1 VRRTLAAI
9 LAVVA
14 IGAGATLGIVAAMVG
29 SPASAQPSTSQPAIA
44 GGPIPTAAGTPQVTP
59 SPTPSPRPTPVPTPT
74 PVPAPLTGRPVTAAV
89 AAQRAIAVMIDDHS
103 AARPQSGFNA
113 AAVVWQA
120 PAEGGIPRYMLI
132 FQDILPASVGPVRSA
147 REYYIEWAAEWRAMY
162 VHSGG
167 SPQALATLRAK
178 GVGQWVYNADEYRW
192 GGKYL
197 WRSRERFAP
206 HNVYSD
212 AEHLRALAAR
222 LGADDTPMTAA
233 WTFRPD
239 APLSRRPLGG
249 KIATA
254 YLANRIGYAYDRA
267 SNTYIRSVTGASP
280 QIDAADGKRVAP
292 KNVVIM
298 LVRFGRL
305 NDGHPNKKRLEAAN
319 VGKGTAWIA
328 TNGRTVKG
336 TWRKASITAPTLF
349 FGADG
354 KPVSLTIGQTF
365 IQVMPLG
372 TKVAITNG
380 VGPERPPAGT
390 PAKE

>member
-1 VRRTLAAI
+1 MILALAA
-9 LAVVA
+9 LGV
-14 IGAGATLGIVAAMVG
+14 GAAFGIAAAMVG
-29 SPASAQPSTSQPAIA
+29 SQGQN
-44 GGPIPTAAGTPQVTP
+44 GPGANPLPIAAGPTPTVLVTP
-59 SPTPSPRPTPVPTPT
+59 DVTPPPTPTPRPTPVPTPK

-103 AARPQSGFNA
+103 DARPQSGFNA
-113 AAVVWQA
+113 ASVVWQA

-132 FQDILPASVGPVRSA
+132 FQDTLPVSVGPVRSA

-178 GVGQWVYNADEYRW
+178 GRGQWVYNADEFQW

-197 WRSRERFAP
+197 WRIRQRFSP

-212 AEHLRALAAR
+212 GQNLRALAGR
-222 LGADDTPMTAA
+222 VGAKDVAMAPA
-233 WTFRPD
+233 WSFLPD

-249 KIATA
+249 NISTA
-254 YLANRIGYAYDRA
+254 YLANHIGYAYDQA

-280 QIDAADGKRVAP
+280 QIDAADGRRVAP

-298 LVRFGRL
+298 LVHFGAL

-336 TWRKASITAPTLF
+336 TWRKASITEPTLF
-349 FGADG
+349 FGPG
-354 KPVSLTIGQTF
+354 GRPVSLTIGQTF
-365 IQVMPLG
+365 VQVMPLG
-372 TKVAITNG
+372 TKVTITDG
-380 VGPERPPAGT
+380 VGPVRPAPGPPA
-390 PAKE
+390 AQ